1 MASFEEH
8 EQREQHREE
17 IELLRQLLTTAGQ
30 QLVTQ
35 REILQVLAT
44 RSILTKARVI
54 ITMKT
59 VQVGGTANAVIQ
71 GLDQNGQPFPL
82 DATYKVA
89 YQSSTP
95 ADESFSPV
103 NPDGSDTIAALA
115 ASPAAGDQI
124 SATIQRPDGV
134 VISATPD
141 VLIITPA
148 VPVLTSAKVVL
159 S

>member
-1 MASFEEH
+1 MSGH
-8 EQREQHREE
+8 EQHERREE
-17 IELLRQLLTTAGQ
+17 IKLLRELLETAEE
-30 QLVTQ
+30 QLVALQ
-35 REILQVLAT
+35 EILQVL
-44 RSILTKARVI
+44 RRPILTFARVTI
-54 ITMKT
+54 MPKT
-59 VQVGGTANAVIQ
+59 VPVGGTANAVIQ
-71 GLDQNGQPFPL
+71 GLDQNGQPFVL

-103 NPDGSDTIAALA
+103 NADGSDTIAALA

-124 SATIQRPDGV
+124 SATITRPDGV

-141 VLIITPA
+141 VLTITA
-148 VPVLTSAKVVL
+148 ATPVLTSASVVL